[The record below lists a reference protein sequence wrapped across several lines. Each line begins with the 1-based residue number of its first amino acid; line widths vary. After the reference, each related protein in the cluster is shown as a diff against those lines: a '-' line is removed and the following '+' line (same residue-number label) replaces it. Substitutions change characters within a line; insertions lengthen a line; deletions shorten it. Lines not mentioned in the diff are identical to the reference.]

1 MDVSD
6 QRKEEGKEKPTTTTT
21 TTTTTMKNSGS
32 NREKEGKKLK
42 EAPDVDNSVWSE
54 THYLVVGDSRCEY
67 LNVRTDGSSLC
78 STPAFLINTAGLLP
92 VCSRE

>member
-6 QRKEEGKEKPTTTTT
+6 QRKEEGNEKP

-32 NREKEGKKLK
+32 NRKKEGKMLK

-54 THYLVVGDSRCEY
+54 THYLVVGDSHCEY
-67 LNVRTDGSSLC
+67 LNAHTEGSSLY
-78 STPAFLINTAGLLP
+78 STFAFLINTMGLFT
-92 VCSRE
+92 VCSCE